1 MRYGLGKIG
10 VMLLVATALAGA
22 ARADLR
28 GYVARSQPE
37 QRWSKESENSA
48 GAVKIINL
56 KLRSQVW
63 RNLPWDHSIQIFVPK
78 VVKHP
83 KTALLLITGG
93 SPGLTD
99 TALGA
104 QLAPKLEAPL
114 VILYNIP
121 NQPLYDGKKE
131 DDLIAHTFEQYLK
144 SGDEE
149 WPLLQPMVRSATA
162 AMDAVQ
168 QLSRK
173 EWETPV
179 DGFVVT
185 GASKRGWT
193 TWLTAVADARVRGIA
208 PMVFDNLNFGA
219 QMPRQLELWGKYSE
233 QIDDYSNRGLQQQF
247 NTERGKRLL
256 AIVDPW
262 AYRKQLTL
270 PKLLINGANDRY
282 WATDA
287 TRLYWNDLE
296 GEKHVL
302 MVPNAGH
309 GLEDRGRVVES
320 LTAFFHSVS
329 GDEPLPR
336 LTHKYEEKGGKVRVS
351 LESTLKPVSVRVWTT
366 KATDLDFR
374 PTKWEPTEVAAPSSG
389 KKYQTEVSIPSAG
402 GVALFFEAEFE
413 QDGRHFTLS
422 TPSGVYGK
430 RPQP

>member
-1 MRYGLGKIG
+1 MRYGMARLGALF
-10 VMLLVATALAGA
+10 LLAAALSGP

-28 GYVARSQPE
+28 GYVGKPQLE

-63 RNLPWDHSIQIFVPK
+63 RDLPWDHSIQIFVPK
-78 VVKHP
+78 TLKHP
-83 KTALLLITGG
+83 KTALLLVTGG

-131 DDLIAHTFEQYLK
+131 DDLIAHTFQEFLK
-144 SGDEE
+144 SGDED
-149 WPLLQPMVRSATA
+149 WPLLLPMVRSATA

-168 QLSRK
+168 ALSKK

-193 TWLTAVADARVRGIA
+193 TWLTAAADSRVRGIA

-233 QIDDYSNRGLQQQF
+233 QIDDYSRRGLQQQLA
-247 NTERGKRLL
+247 TERGKKLL
-256 AIVDPW
+256 SIVDPW
-262 AYRKQLTL
+262 TYRKQLTL

-282 WATDA
+282 WPTDA

-309 GLEDRGRVVES
+309 GLEDRNRVIDS

-329 GDEPLPR
+329 GDEALPK
-336 LTHKYEEKGGKVRVS
+336 LTHKYEEKGGKVRLS
-351 LESTLKPVSVRVWTT
+351 LESTLTPKTVRLWTA

-374 PTKWEPTEVAAPSSG
+374 PVKWESADLPATTGG
-389 KKYQTEVSIPSAG
+389 KKYQTELTVPTAG
-402 GVALFFEAEFE
+402 GIAVFFEAEFE

-422 TPSGVYGK
+422 TPSAVYGK

>member
-1 MRYGLGKIG
+1 MRYGLARVGA
-10 VMLLVATALAGA
+10 LFLVAAALAGS

-28 GYVARSQPE
+28 GYVGKAQPE
-37 QRWSKESENSA
+37 QRWSKESENAA

-63 RNLPWDHSIQIFVPK
+63 RDLPWDHSIQIFVPK
-78 VVKHP
+78 TLKHP
-83 KTALLLITGG
+83 KTALLLVTGG

-104 QLAPKLEAPL
+104 QLAPRLEAPL

-131 DDLIAHTFEQYLK
+131 DDLIAHTFEQFLK
-144 SGDEE
+144 NGDDE
-149 WPLLQPMVRSATA
+149 WLLLLPMVRSATA

-168 QLSRK
+168 QLSKK

-193 TWLTAVADARVRGIA
+193 TWLTAAADPRVRGIA

-233 QIDDYSNRGLQQQF
+233 QIDDYSRRGLQQQMT
-247 NTERGKRLL
+247 TERGKRLTS
-256 AIVDPW
+256 IVDPW
-262 AYRKQLTL
+262 SYRKQLTL

-282 WATDA
+282 WPTDA

-302 MVPNAGH
+302 MVPNSGH
-309 GLEDRGRVVES
+309 GLEDRGRVIDS
-320 LTAFFHSVS
+320 LTAFFHSVA
-329 GDEPLPR
+329 GDPALPK
-336 LTHKYEEKGGKVRVS
+336 LVHKYEEKGGKVRLS
-351 LESTLKPVSVRVWTT
+351 LESSLPPLAVRVWTA
-366 KATDLDFR
+366 KAMDLDFR
-374 PTKWEPTEVAAPSSG
+374 PTKWEPTEVTAPAGS
-389 KKYQTEVSIPSAG
+389 KKYQTEVSIPAAG
-402 GVALFFEAEFE
+402 GLALFFEAEYE

-422 TPSGVYGK
+422 TPSAVYGK